1 MLLALAVSL
10 YLHGTT
16 MYTVFSSHVS
26 SEIRNASPLDPVG
39 WIQSTGSNPL
49 DAVDWI
55 VAATRDAVAAAS
67 RRGDRCVAD
76 LGPGSAWLLFAC
88 PALAWLRYS
97 RNSGGYGRR
106 KKNVC
111 IEFFEN

>member
-26 SEIRNASPLDPVG
+26 SEIRNASPLDPMG

-55 VAATRDAVAAAS
+55 VAATRDAVAS

-76 LGPGSAWLLFAC
+76 LGRS
-88 PALAWLRYS
+88 
-97 RNSGGYGRR
+97 
-106 KKNVC
+106 V
-111 IEFFEN
+111 